1 MSTSPFRTSLFSALA
16 LAGLVPSFSAQA
28 QQAALRPAAAAAIAP
43 AQPRTTSGEAALS
56 PWHVW
61 SDPEGHT
68 VFAEFRTLDGEYVT
82 VQTKD
87 AKSYRL
93 NLSKLVPADRD
104 FANQMDK
111 AQPKPMPVGAATAKI
126 DQLVLAGLTKAG
138 QKPNPPATAEQ
149 LVRRLY
155 LDIAGR
161 IPTATETAAF
171 VDDKSPD
178 KSAKLIDRL
187 MNSEGY
193 NSHMFN
199 WLADMLRVEDDYGKG
214 TKTYVYED
222 WLKDQIAANRPWNNI
237 VKDLLASSG
246 RLSEV
251 GPVGYLLRDKGM
263 PLDSLSNTL
272 TIFLGA
278 NVACAQCHNHPLAN
292 WKQRDFYE
300 MAAFFGATE
309 TGGGKGAK
317 GGKKQAKQ
325 IARNTDLPKKLLQQ
339 VVASNTAGV
348 ENLHRDEL
356 TFPKDY
362 KYSDAK
368 PGAPVQPKLI
378 EWKQGDAN
386 NPAYAVNTSSPE
398 SLREQFANWLTHTD
412 NPRFATAIANRL
424 WKRAFG
430 LAVQEPVTDLDDLSK
445 GSNPELLAQLTE
457 DMKQVKFDLREF
469 QRIIFNTQA
478 YQRQASLT
486 PDLGKGPYLF
496 PGPLLRRMT
505 AEQAWDSVLTLV
517 VGPALDQ
524 FQLRRGD
531 EIRKLA
537 IPGATLS
544 NEAIIAKVRELQA
557 SGDTGKKGKGQGG
570 KAANKK
576 AGGGTDV
583 TPDEYEGYPPPQF
596 EGLTLARASELP
608 QPAKEAHF
616 LRMFGQSDRQ
626 LADGSSLEGGVPQV
640 LMMMNGDV
648 QKVIASSGSMVLKDA
663 ARQQTPNR
671 KVESLY
677 FSFLGRR
684 PSIPETQTAC
694 RTLSDGLALG
704 DLTWVLFNS
713 REFIFI
719 Q

>member
-1 MSTSPFRTSLFSALA
+1 MCISPLRTSLLSALA
-16 LAGLVPSFSAQA
+16 FAGLVPSLSAQV
-28 QQAALRPAAAAAIAP
+28 QQVTLRPAPVAALAP
-43 AQPRTTSGEAALS
+43 AQPHAAPGDAALS

-61 SDPEGHT
+61 SDPAGHA
-68 VFAEFRTLDGEYVT
+68 VFAEFRTLDGDYVT

-93 NLSKLVPADRD
+93 NLTKLVPADRD
-104 FANQMDK
+104 FANQMAK
-111 AQPKPMPVGAATAKI
+111 AQPKPMPVSGATARI

-138 QKPNPPATAEQ
+138 QKPNAPATAEQ

-171 VDDKSPD
+171 VDDKAPD

-187 MNSEGY
+187 LASEGY
-193 NSHMFN
+193 NSHLFN

-222 WLKDQIAANRPWNNI
+222 WLKDQIAANRPWNEI

-251 GPVGYLLRDKGM
+251 GPVGYLLRDNGM

-300 MAAFFGATE
+300 MAAFFGATD
-309 TGGGKGAK
+309 TGNPK
-317 GGKKQAKQ
+317 GGKKKAKQ
-325 IARNTDLPKKLLQQ
+325 LAKKTDLPKKLLQQ

-348 ENLHRDEL
+348 EDTHQEKL

-362 KYSDAK
+362 KYGDAK
-368 PGAPVQPKLI
+368 PGEPVPPKLI
-378 EWKQGDAN
+378 QWKQGDAN
-386 NPAYAVNTSSPE
+386 SPAYAVNTNSPE
-398 SLREQFANWLTHTD
+398 GLREQFASWLTHTD
-412 NPRFATAIANRL
+412 NPRFAMAIANRL

-430 LAVQEPVTDLDDLSK
+430 LAVQEPVTDLDDPSK
-445 GSNPELLAQLTE
+445 AFNPELLTELAE
-457 DMKQVKFDLREF
+457 DMKRVKFDLRQF
-469 QRIIFNTQA
+469 QRIIYNTQA

-505 AEQAWDSVLTLV
+505 AEQAWDSVLALV

-524 FQLRRGD
+524 YQLRRSD
-531 EIRKLA
+531 EVRKLA
-537 IPGATLS
+537 IPGAAVS
-544 NEAIIAKVRELQA
+544 NEAIIAKVKELQA
-557 SGDTGKKGKGQGG
+557 SGEGAKKGKGKG
-570 KAANKK
+570 AANKK
-576 AGGGTDV
+576 SGGGTDV
-583 TPDEYEGYPPPQF
+583 TPDEYAGYPPPQF

-626 LADGSSLEGGVPQV
+626 VADGSSLEGGVPQA

-663 ARQQTPNR
+663 SQQPTPAL

-694 RTLSDGLALG
+694 RTLGSGLALG

>member
-1 MSTSPFRTSLFSALA
+1 MRISPLRTSLFSALA
-16 LAGLVPSFSAQA
+16 LAGLVPSLSAQV
-28 QQAALRPAAAAAIAP
+28 QQAALRPSSAALAPVPPRVNPGAAA
-43 AQPRTTSGEAALS
+43 QS

-61 SDPEGHT
+61 SDPAGHT
-68 VFAEFRTLDGEYVT
+68 VFAEFRTLDGDYVT

-93 NLSKLVPADRD
+93 NLTKLVPADRD
-104 FANQMDK
+104 FANQMDR
-111 AQPKPMPVGAATAKI
+111 AQPKPMPVASATAKI
-126 DQLVLAGLTKAG
+126 DQLVLAGLAKAG
-138 QKPNPPATAEQ
+138 QKPNLPATAEQ
-149 LVRRLY
+149 LVRRFY

-171 VDDKSPD
+171 VDDKAPD

-187 MNSEGY
+187 LASEGY

-222 WLKDQIAANRPWNNI
+222 WLKDQIAANRPWNEI
-237 VKDLLASSG
+237 VRDLLASSG

-300 MAAFFGATE
+300 MAAFFGATD
-309 TGGGKGAK
+309 TGNAK
-317 GGKKQAKQ
+317 GGNGKKKAKQ
-325 IARNTDLPKKLLQQ
+325 IAKNTDLPKKLLQQ

-348 ENLHRDEL
+348 QNLHTDTL

-368 PGAPVQPKLI
+368 PGEPVPPKLI
-378 EWKQGDAN
+378 EWDKSDAK
-386 NPAYAVNTSSPE
+386 NPAYAMSASGPE
-398 SLREQFANWLTHTD
+398 NLREEFANWLTHTD

-457 DMKQVKFDLREF
+457 DMKRVKFDLRAF
-469 QRIIFNTQA
+469 QRIIYNTQA

-537 IPGATLS
+537 IPGAALT

-557 SGDTGKKGKGQGG
+557 SGDTPKKGGKG
-570 KAANKK
+570 KTKK
-576 AGGGTDV
+576 TGGGTDAA
-583 TPDEYEGYPPPQF
+583 PSEYEGEPPPQF

-616 LRMFGQSDRQ
+616 LRMFGQSDRT
-626 LADGSSLEGGVPQV
+626 LADGNSLEGGVPQV
-640 LMMMNGDV
+640 LMMMNGEV
-648 QKVIASSGSMVLKDA
+648 QKVIASSGSMVLRDA
-663 ARQQTPNR
+663 AHQQTPER
-671 KVESLY
+671 RVESLY

-694 RTLSDGLALG
+694 RTLREGLALG

>member
-1 MSTSPFRTSLFSALA
+1 MCISPFRTSLFSALA
-16 LAGLVPSFSAQA
+16 FAGLVPSLLAQT
-28 QQAALRPAAAAAIAP
+28 QQVALRPSTIAAIAP
-43 AQPRTTSGEAALS
+43 VQPLTTPGGAALS

-68 VFAEFRTLDGEYVT
+68 VYAEFRTLDGDYVT

-93 NLSKLVPADRD
+93 NLTKLVPADRD
-104 FANQMDK
+104 FANQMDGSKPK
-111 AQPKPMPVGAATAKI
+111 AMPVSGATARI

-138 QKPNPPATAEQ
+138 QKPNPPATADQ

-171 VDDKSPD
+171 VDDKAPN
-178 KSAKLIDRL
+178 KTAKLIDRL
-187 MNSEGY
+187 LASEGY

-222 WLKDQIAANRPWNNI
+222 WLKDQIAANRPWNEI

-272 TIFLGA
+272 TTFLGA
-278 NVACAQCHNHPLAN
+278 NVACAQCHNHPLAS

-300 MAAFFGATE
+300 MAAFFGATD
-309 TGGGKGAK
+309 TGNAK

-325 IARNTDLPKKLLQQ
+325 IGKNTDLPKKLVQQ
-339 VVASNTAGV
+339 VVNSNTAGV
-348 ENLHRDEL
+348 EDMHKDTL

-378 EWKQGDAN
+378 EWSQGDSKS
-386 NPAYAVNTSSPE
+386 PAYAINANSPE
-398 SLREQFANWLTHTD
+398 SLREEFANWLTHTD

-445 GSNPELLAQLTE
+445 AFNPALLAELTA
-457 DMKQVKFDLREF
+457 DMKRVKFDLREF
-469 QRIIFNTQA
+469 QRIIYNTQA

-505 AEQAWDSVLTLV
+505 AEQAWDSVLALV
-517 VGPALDQ
+517 VGPDLDQ

-537 IPGATLS
+537 IPGAALS
-544 NEAIIAKVRELQA
+544 KEAVIAKVRELQA
-557 SGDTGKKGKGQGG
+557 SGDTPKKGKAQGG
-570 KAANKK
+570 KVANKK

-583 TPDEYEGYPPPQF
+583 TPDEYEGNPPPQF

-608 QPAKEAHF
+608 QPAREAHF
-616 LRMFGQSDRQ
+616 LRMFGQSDRT
-626 LADGSSLEGGVPQV
+626 LADGNSLEGGVPQV
-640 LMMMNGDV
+640 LMMMNGNV

-663 ARQQTPNR
+663 NRQQTPER

-694 RTLSDGLALG
+694 RTLSSGLAIG

>member
-1 MSTSPFRTSLFSALA
+1 MRISPLRTLLFSALA
-16 LAGLVPSFSAQA
+16 FAGLAPSLFAQA
-28 QQAALRPAAAAAIAP
+28 QQAALRPSAASIAP
-43 AQPRTTSGEAALS
+43 VQPQVTLAAPALN
-56 PWHVW
+56 PWHTW

-68 VFAEFRTLDGEYVT
+68 VVAEFRTLDGDYVT

-93 NLSKLVPADRD
+93 NLTKLVPADRE
-104 FANQMDK
+104 FANQMDR
-111 AQPKPMPVGAATAKI
+111 AQPKPMPVASAVAKI

-171 VDDKSPD
+171 VDDKAPD

-187 MNSEGY
+187 LASEGY

-222 WLKDQIAANRPWNNI
+222 WLKDQIAANRPWNEI
-237 VKDLLASSG
+237 VKDLLSSSG

-251 GPVGYLLRDKGM
+251 GPVGYLLRDRGM

-278 NVACAQCHNHPLAN
+278 NVACAQCHNHPLAS

-309 TGGGKGAK
+309 TSPLKA
-317 GGKKQAKQ
+317 GKKKAKQ
-325 IARNTDLPKKLLQQ
+325 IGKNTDLPKKLVQQ
-339 VVASNTAGV
+339 VVSSNSAEV
-348 ENLHRDEL
+348 ENLHKETL

-362 KYSDAK
+362 KYPDAK
-368 PGAPVQPKLI
+368 PGEPVPPKLI
-378 EWKQGDAN
+378 EWNKGDAN
-386 NPAYAVNTSSPE
+386 KPAYAVSASGPE
-398 SLREQFANWLTHTD
+398 NLREEFANWLTHTD
-412 NPRFATAIANRL
+412 NPRFAAAIANRL

-445 GSNPELLAQLTE
+445 ASNPELLAQLTE
-457 DMKQVKFDLREF
+457 DMKRVKFDLRAFE
-469 QRIIFNTQA
+469 RIVYNTQA

-531 EIRKLA
+531 EIKKLA
-537 IPGATLS
+537 VPGAALT

-557 SGDTGKKGKGQGG
+557 SGDGMKKGRG
-570 KAANKK
+570 KTNGAAKK
-576 AGGGTDV
+576 NGGGTDAA
-583 TPDEYEGYPPPQF
+583 PSEYEGEPPPQF

-626 LADGSSLEGGVPQV
+626 VADGTSLEGGVPQV
-640 LMMMNGDV
+640 LMMMNGEV
-648 QKVIASSGSMVLKDA
+648 QKVIASSGSMVLRDA
-663 ARQQTPNR
+663 ARQQVPER

-684 PSIPETQTAC
+684 PTIPEAHTAA
-694 RTLSDGLALG
+694 RTLSEGLALG

>member
-1 MSTSPFRTSLFSALA
+1 MCILPFRTSLFSALA
-16 LAGLVPSFSAQA
+16 FAGLAPSLSAQV
-28 QQAALRPAAAAAIAP
+28 QQAALLPSQVAAIAP
-43 AQPRTTSGEAALS
+43 AQPHPLPAVAPLNS
-56 PWHVW
+56 WHTW

-68 VFAEFRTLDGEYVT
+68 VVAEFRTLDGDYVT
-82 VQTKD
+82 VQTRD

-93 NLSKLVPADRD
+93 NLNKLVPGDRD
-104 FANQMDK
+104 FATQMDK
-111 AQPKPMPVGAATAKI
+111 AQPRPMPVAAATAKI
-126 DQLVLAGLTKAG
+126 DQLVLDGLAKAG

-171 VDDKSPD
+171 VDDKAPG

-187 MNSEGY
+187 LASEGY

-222 WLKDQIAANRPWNNI
+222 WLKDQIAANRPWNDI
-237 VKDLLASSG
+237 VKDLLDSSG

-300 MAAFFGATE
+300 MAAFFGATD
-309 TGGGKGAK
+309 TGNAK
-317 GGKKQAKQ
+317 GGKKKAKQ
-325 IARNTDLPKKLLQQ
+325 IAKNTDLPKKLLQE
-339 VVASNTAGV
+339 VVASNTAAV
-348 ENLHRDEL
+348 ENLHKDAL

-368 PGAPVQPKLI
+368 PGDPVPPKLI
-378 EWKQGDAN
+378 QWNAGDAN
-386 NPAYAVNTSSPE
+386 NPAYAVNTNSPE
-398 SLREQFANWLTHTD
+398 SLREQFAQWLTHTD

-430 LAVQEPVTDLDDLSK
+430 LAVQEPVTDLDDPSK
-445 GSNPELLAQLTE
+445 AFNPELLAQLTE
-457 DMKQVKFDLREF
+457 DMRRVKFDLREF

-524 FQLRRGD
+524 FQLRRGH

-537 IPGATLS
+537 IPGAALS

-557 SGDTGKKGKGQGG
+557 SGEDGKKGKGKG
-570 KAANKK
+570 ATANKK
-576 AGGGTDV
+576 TGGGTDAA
-583 TPDEYEGYPPPQF
+583 PDEYAGYPPPQF

-608 QPAKEAHF
+608 QPAREAHF

-626 LADGSSLEGGVPQV
+626 LADGNSLEGGVPQV

-648 QKVIASSGSMVLKDA
+648 QRVIASSGSMVLKDA
-663 ARQQTPNR
+663 ARQQTPTR

-694 RTLSDGLALG
+694 RTLSEGLAVG

>member
-1 MSTSPFRTSLFSALA
+1 MCNFSFRTSLFSALA
-16 LAGLVPSFSAQA
+16 FAGLVSSLPAQV
-28 QQAALRPAAAAAIAP
+28 QQVALRPSPAVAIAP
-43 AQPRTTSGEAALS
+43 AQPRTATGLPAPS

-61 SDPEGHT
+61 SDAEGHT
-68 VFAEFRTLDGEYVT
+68 VFAEFRTLDGDYVT

-93 NLSKLVPADRD
+93 NLTKLVPADRD
-104 FANQMDK
+104 FANQMDTT
-111 AQPKPMPVGAATAKI
+111 QPKRMPVGNATARI
-126 DQLVLAGLTKAG
+126 DQLVLAGLAKAG
-138 QKPNPPATAEQ
+138 QKQNPPATAEQ
-149 LVRRLY
+149 LVRRFY

-171 VDDKSPD
+171 VDDKAPN

-187 MNSEGY
+187 LASEGY

-222 WLKDQIAANRPWNNI
+222 WLKDQISANRPWNDI

-272 TIFLGA
+272 SIFLGA

-300 MAAFFGATE
+300 MAAFFGATD
-309 TGGGKGAK
+309 TGSAK
-317 GGKKQAKQ
+317 AGKKKAKQ
-325 IARNTDLPKKLLQQ
+325 IAKNTDLPKKLLQQ
-339 VVASNTAGV
+339 VVASNAAGV
-348 ENLHRDEL
+348 ENLHRDAL

-368 PGAPVQPKLI
+368 PGDPVPPKLI
-378 EWKQGDAN
+378 QWKQGDASS
-386 NPAYAVNTSSPE
+386 PAYAVNTNSPE
-398 SLREQFANWLTHTD
+398 GLREQFANWLTHTD
-412 NPRFATAIANRL
+412 NPRFAMAIANRL

-430 LAVQEPVTDLDDLSK
+430 LAVQEPVTDLDDPSK
-445 GSNPELLAQLTE
+445 ASNPELLAQLTE
-457 DMKQVKFDLREF
+457 DMKRVKFDLREF

-537 IPGATLS
+537 IPGAALS
-544 NEAIIAKVRELQA
+544 NDAIIAKVKELQA
-557 SGDTGKKGKGQGG
+557 SGDSGKNGKGKT
-570 KAANKK
+570 ANKK
-576 AGGGTDV
+576 TGGGTDV

-626 LADGSSLEGGVPQV
+626 IADGNSLEGGVPQV

-663 ARQQTPNR
+663 LQQQTPAR

-684 PSIPETQTAC
+684 PSLPESQTAC
-694 RTLSDGLALG
+694 RTLSDGLSIG

>member
-1 MSTSPFRTSLFSALA
+1 MCTSPFRTSLFSALA
-16 LAGLVPSFSAQA
+16 FAGLVSPLSAQV
-28 QQAALRPAAAAAIAP
+28 QQVALRPASAAAIAP
-43 AQPRTTSGEAALS
+43 AQPHTTPAVGQLG

-68 VFAEFRTLDGEYVT
+68 VFAEFRTLDGDYVT
-82 VQTKD
+82 VQTKE

-93 NLSKLVPADRD
+93 NLNKLVAADRE

-111 AQPKPMPVGAATAKI
+111 ARPKPMPVSTAAAKI

-149 LVRRLY
+149 LVRRFY

-171 VDDKSPD
+171 VDDKAPN
-178 KSAKLIDRL
+178 KSARLIDRL
-187 MNSEGY
+187 LASEGY

-222 WLKDQIAANRPWNNI
+222 WLKDQIAANRPWNEI
-237 VKDLLASSG
+237 VKDLLDSSG

-278 NVACAQCHNHPLAN
+278 NVACAQCHNHPLAS

-300 MAAFFGATE
+300 MAAFFGATD
-309 TGGGKGAK
+309 TGNAK
-317 GGKKQAKQ
+317 GGKKKAKQ
-325 IARNTDLPKKLLQQ
+325 IAKSTDLPKKLVQQ

-348 ENLHRDEL
+348 EDMHKDTL

-362 KYSDAK
+362 KYPDAK
-368 PGAPVQPKLI
+368 PGEPVPPKLI
-378 EWKQGDAN
+378 QWKEGDAK
-386 NPAYAVNTSSPE
+386 NPAYAVNTTDPE
-398 SLREQFANWLTHTD
+398 NLREQFANWLTHAD

-445 GSNPELLAQLTE
+445 ASNPELLAQLTE
-457 DMKQVKFDLREF
+457 EMRRVKFDLREF
-469 QRIIFNTQA
+469 QRIVFNTQT

-517 VGPALDQ
+517 VGPELDQ

-531 EIRKLA
+531 EIRALA
-537 IPGATLS
+537 IPGAALTKD
-544 NEAIIAKVRELQA
+544 AVVAKVMELQA
-557 SGDTGKKGKGQGG
+557 SGDNPKKGKG
-570 KAANKK
+570 KTANKK
-576 AGGGTDV
+576 TGGGTDV
-583 TPDEYEGYPPPQF
+583 TPSEYEGEPPPQF
-596 EGLTLARASELP
+596 QGLTLARASELP

-626 LADGSSLEGGVPQV
+626 LADGGSLEGGVPQV

-648 QKVIASSGSMVLKDA
+648 QRVIASSGSMVLKDA
-663 ARQQTPNR
+663 ARQQTPNL

-684 PSIPETQTAC
+684 PTIPETQTAC
-694 RTLSDGLALG
+694 RTLKDGLALG

>member
-1 MSTSPFRTSLFSALA
+1 MSV
-16 LAGLVPSFSAQA
+16 AGS
-28 QQAALRPAAAAAIAP
+28 
-43 AQPRTTSGEAALS
+43 
-56 PWHVW
+56 
-61 SDPEGHT
+61 
-68 VFAEFRTLDGEYVT
+68 
-82 VQTKD
+82 
-87 AKSYRL
+87 
-93 NLSKLVPADRD
+93 
-104 FANQMDK
+104 
-111 AQPKPMPVGAATAKI
+111 TAKI

-161 IPTATETAAF
+161 IPTATETAAY
-171 VDDKSPD
+171 VDDKAPD

-187 MNSEGY
+187 LASEGY
-193 NSHMFN
+193 NSQMFN
-199 WLADMLRVEDDYGKG
+199 WLADMLRVEDNYGKG

-222 WLKDQIAANRPWNNI
+222 WLKDQIAANRPWNEI
-237 VKDLLASSG
+237 VKDLLASTG

-309 TGGGKGAK
+309 TEGKGK
-317 GGKKQAKQ
+317 GKGKKQAKQ
-325 IARNTDLPKKLLQQ
+325 IAKNTDLPKRLLQE

-348 ENLHRDEL
+348 EDLHKETL

-368 PGAPVQPKLI
+368 PGAPVPPKLI

-386 NPAYAVNTSSPE
+386 NPAYAVNTNSPE
-398 SLREQFANWLTHTD
+398 GLREEFANWLTHKD

-445 GSNPELLAQLTE
+445 GSNPALLAQLTE
-457 DMKQVKFDLREF
+457 DMKRVNFDLREF

-537 IPGATLS
+537 IPGAAT

-557 SGDTGKKGKGQGG
+557 SGETGKQPKGKGQGA

-576 AGGGTDV
+576 APGGTEAR
-583 TPDEYEGYPPPQF
+583 PDEYEGAPPPQF

-626 LADGSSLEGGVPQV
+626 LADGGSLEGGVPQV

-663 ARQQTPNR
+663 LRQQSPER

-684 PSIPETQTAC
+684 PTIQETQTAC

>member
-1 MSTSPFRTSLFSALA
+1 MCTSPFRISLFSALA
-16 LAGLVPSFSAQA
+16 FAGFVPSLSAQV
-28 QQAALRPAAAAAIAP
+28 QQATLRPSAATAMAP
-43 AQPRTTSGEAALS
+43 AQPHTTPAVAPLG

-61 SDPEGHT
+61 SDPDGHT
-68 VFAEFRTLDGEYVT
+68 VFAEFRTLDGDYVT

-104 FANQMDK
+104 FAIQMDK
-111 AQPKPMPVGAATAKI
+111 AQPKPMLVAGETAKI

-138 QKPNPPATAEQ
+138 QKPNPPATSEQ

-171 VDDKSPD
+171 VDDKAPN

-187 MNSEGY
+187 LASEGY

-222 WLKDQIAANRPWNNI
+222 WLKDQIAANRPWNEI
-237 VKDLLASSG
+237 VKDLLDSSG

-300 MAAFFGATE
+300 MAAFFGATD
-309 TGGGKGAK
+309 TGNPK
-317 GGKKQAKQ
+317 GGKKKAKQ
-325 IARNTDLPKKLLQQ
+325 ISKNTDLPKKLVQQ
-339 VVASNTAGV
+339 IVASNTAGV
-348 ENLHRDEL
+348 EDMHKDTL

-368 PGAPVQPKLI
+368 PGEPVPPKLI
-378 EWKQGDAN
+378 QWKAGDAN
-386 NPAYAVNTSSPE
+386 NPAYAVNTTSPE

-430 LAVQEPVTDLDDLSK
+430 LAVQEPVTDLDDPSK
-445 GSNPELLAQLTE
+445 ASNPELLAQLTE
-457 DMKQVKFDLREF
+457 DMKRAKFDLREF

-537 IPGATLS
+537 IPGAALTKD
-544 NEAIIAKVRELQA
+544 AVIAKVMELQA
-557 SGDTGKKGKGQGG
+557 SGDTGKKGKG
-570 KAANKK
+570 KTATKK
-576 AGGGTDV
+576 TGGGTDV
-583 TPDEYEGYPPPQF
+583 SPSEYEGEPPPQF

-626 LADGSSLEGGVPQV
+626 LADGNSLEGGVPQV

-648 QKVIASSGSMVLKDA
+648 QRVIASSGSMVLKDA
-663 ARQQTPNR
+663 AHQQTPNR

-684 PSIPETQTAC
+684 PTIPETDTAC
-694 RTLSDGLALG
+694 RTLSNGLALG